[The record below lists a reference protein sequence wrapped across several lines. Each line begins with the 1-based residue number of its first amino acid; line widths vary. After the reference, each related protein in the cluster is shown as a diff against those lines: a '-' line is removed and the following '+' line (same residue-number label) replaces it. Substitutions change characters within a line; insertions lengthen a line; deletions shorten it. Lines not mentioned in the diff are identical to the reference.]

1 MKKNSSQTE
10 RTLLSLLSG
19 KDKHAKKYA
28 GKHVLV
34 VKNRIIFLKDKEEDI
49 WSDIEKLRSEYGEM
63 PVLTFVPRH
72 DISYIL
78 LCK

>member
-1 MKKNSSQTE
+1 MKENKSDTNK
-10 RTLLSLLSG
+10 TLLSLLSG
-19 KDKHAKKYA
+19 KNKYAKKYA

-34 VKNRIIFLKDKEEDI
+34 VKNIIVPLKETEDEI
-49 WSDIEKLRSEYGEM
+49 WMDIEKLKSEYGET

-78 LCK
+78 C